1 MSGLRRERRR
11 GGGGRGPGRRRR
23 RPLRGVRLVAL
34 VAAVGVLA
42 LVAGIAV
49 SRFVI
54 SPAELAA
61 SVEPPTA
68 GPVTAAVEQRVIE
81 NAVTARADVTYAD
94 PVDVKVDATGL
105 AGPAV
110 VTGHVPEIGST
121 LVAGSVALEVAGRP
135 LIVLPGELPVYRSL
149 HIGVSGPD
157 VTQLKAA
164 LESLGIDAGDAASA
178 LYDAAT
184 AAGVEAL
191 FRAAGYPPPSP
202 PDGARQR
209 LEGVRSA
216 VRSASTAVD
225 RARAALEAAR
235 AGAAEAD
242 RVELDNAVRQ
252 AQRELDAATASAEP
266 AAEVD
271 RLRDALRLAEV
282 RRSAQDAPRG
292 TGDEQSDLDGALSSL
307 TDAQEELGRA
317 EAEAATPLPAGE
329 VVFLTA
335 LPRRVDRVGAER
347 GSVLQGA
354 AMSVSGA
361 EVVLSGTVSEAD
373 AALVPLG
380 GAAQFTAADGSSFGA
395 IVRSVTRRTAGSSSD
410 RAATGSGGD
419 PGGGGDGGAGGAVGS
434 GSGGASARWDVVLV
448 PASVSPADLDRLKGG
463 NVRVSIPVEST
474 GTDVVA
480 VPVAAVTAGP
490 GGESRVELVGPG
502 STTVLIEVVTGLSAG
517 GFVELRTPDA
527 RLVAGARVVV
537 GR

>member
-1 MSGLRRERRR
+1 M
-11 GGGGRGPGRRRR
+11 
-23 RPLRGVRLVAL
+23 
-34 VAAVGVLA
+34 VGVLA

-61 SVEPPTA
+61 SAEPPTA

-164 LESLGIDAGDAASA
+164 LASLGIDAGDAASA

-184 AAGVEAL
+184 AAGVESL

-209 LEGVRSA
+209 LEGARSA
-216 VRSASTAVD
+216 ARSASAAVD

-235 AGAAEAD
+235 AGASEAD
-242 RVELDNAVRQ
+242 RLELDNAVRQ
-252 AQRELDAATASAEP
+252 AQRELDVATASGEP
-266 AAEVD
+266 AAELE
-271 RLRDALRLAEV
+271 RLRDALHLAEV
-282 RRSAQDAPRG
+282 RRTALDAPPG
-292 TGDEQSDLDGALSSL
+292 SAAEQSDLDGALSSL

-380 GAAQFTAADGSSFGA
+380 GAAKFTAADGTSFGA
-395 IVRSVTRRTAGSSSD
+395 TVRSVTKRAAGSSPD
-410 RAATGSGGD
+410 RAGTGSGS
-419 PGGGGDGGAGGAVGS
+419 GAGGGSGGRNDTGTDGAGGS

-448 PASVSPADLDRLKGG
+448 PASVSPADLERLKGG

-474 GTDVVA
+474 GTDVIA

-502 STTVLIEVVTGLSAG
+502 TGSGSTSVLIEVVTGLSAG

-527 RLVAGARVVV
+527 RLLAGARVVV